1 MTGNQ
6 RVTARPAGE
15 TIELISPSPGL
26 FHARLA
32 IGDVVRAG
40 SVLGD
45 LEVLGKTVELV
56 APETARGAVIAVRD
70 PAFACT
76 AVDFGAVLVTIDPRA
91 NAVEI
96 AVTAIAAVA
105 EISDHRL
112 VFRAPTSGRFYG
124 RAAPDKPPFVT
135 AGVELAVGATVCL
148 LEVMKTFHRVSYGGP
163 GLPERARVRE
173 LLVADGADVNAGEPL
188 LALEAV

>member
-1 MTGNQ
+1 MTGKQ
-6 RVTARPAGE
+6 VVTARLAGE
-15 TIELISPSPGL
+15 RIELVSPSPGL
-26 FHARLA
+26 FHSRLG
-32 IGDVVRAG
+32 IGDVVRMG

-45 LEVLGKTVELV
+45 LEVLGKAIELV
-56 APETARGAVIAVRD
+56 APDSALGAVVAVRD
-70 PAFACT
+70 PALART
-76 AVDFGAVLVTIDPRA
+76 AVDFGAVLLTLDPRA
-91 NAVEI
+91 SA
-96 AVTAIAAVA
+96 TAIAATAVA
-105 EISDHRL
+105 ASTADTEHRL

-135 AGVELAVGATVCL
+135 AGAELAVGATVCL
-148 LEVMKTFHRVSYGGP
+148 LEVMKTFHRVTYGGT